1 MKKITDNVVEDIPG
15 SLFTCFYNGQEV
27 RLWACSPEYVELR
40 SADRLASP
48 CRSLHFSCYRGS
60 TGYYETIEIADMQ
73 DISMIQEKELPFSC
87 LRTEDN
93 SCKAWS
99 MILHIENAAYKDM
112 FQFVTKQYYNYI
124 LLRSESHDNT
134 FSRELVGYPADRD
147 NCYANSYEE
156 WRRERLEH
164 SQIKEIRSNVISSGL
179 ELVQSL
185 DNQEA
190 YQAYLNQSNME
201 NDTCVGNRLYIG
213 NQYCHNLFPDRST
226 LQALL
231 DKAYN
236 EHREVTL
243 VTTYLRQ
250 SMIQQIKD
258 WLQDVYEWC
267 IAHDFPMEVIVNDW
281 GMFSLLEGK
290 EKYLTPVIG
299 LLLNKRRKDPRYVYK
314 TGYQQN
320 LSQMADNQLNQ
331 TLFVRYLQEKGVQRA
346 EYEACGY
353 PMELSRGLPYKTL
366 HLPMYQ
372 TNTSQYCPLYA
383 LCRNGNRARQHFV
396 TECPQYCKDYVCLY
410 PRHLNLVGRYN
421 SLFALDEGITQELL
435 AQYIRQGVDRI
446 VWNL

>member
-1 MKKITDNVVEDIPG
+1 M
-15 SLFTCFYNGQEV
+15 
-27 RLWACSPEYVELR
+27 
-40 SADRLASP
+40 
-48 CRSLHFSCYRGS
+48 
-60 TGYYETIEIADMQ
+60 
-73 DISMIQEKELPFSC
+73 
-87 LRTEDN
+87 
-93 SCKAWS
+93 
-99 MILHIENAAYKDM
+99 
-112 FQFVTKQYYNYI
+112 
-124 LLRSESHDNT
+124 
-134 FSRELVGYPADRD
+134 
-147 NCYANSYEE
+147 
-156 WRRERLEH
+156 
-164 SQIKEIRSNVISSGL
+164 
-179 ELVQSL
+179 QSL

-190 YQAYLNQSNME
+190 YQTYLNQQKNH
-201 NDTCVGNRLYIG
+201 TCVGNRLYIG

-250 SMIQQIKD
+250 SMIQQTKD

-290 EKYLTPVIG
+290 EKYLTPVLG

-331 TLFVRYLQEKGVQRA
+331 TLFVRYLQETGVQRA